1 MASYR
6 RTRMICTLGPA
17 CDNDPTLEG
26 LLAAGMDVARLNLSH
41 GTHDEHRA
49 RLRRLRRLAQRRRRP
64 LATLLDLQGP
74 KIRVLGLQAEG
85 WQLAPGDRLTLVGA
99 GVSDPSAQRLAVSH
113 AALAQDVAVGQSIL
127 LDDGKLR
134 LEVVEK
140 THLALEAVV
149 QVGGRLLPRKG
160 VNFPEALLSLP
171 ALTEKDREDVRLAV
185 ELDVDYIA
193 LSFVQRPEDLQDLR
207 ACLAALGS
215 ALPIIAK
222 IEKPQAVTAID
233 QILVEADGIM
243 VARGDLG
250 VELPAE
256 EVPLVQKRLIKKA
269 LEAGVPVITA
279 TQMLESMVD
288 SPTPTRAEASDVANA
303 VLDGTDAVML
313 SGETAS
319 GAYPVA
325 AAETMARIAQLAEEA
340 LPPGWAG
347 RNRPREQSGNSE
359 HAVAEAACRVA
370 EQLDAKAIFC
380 LTSSGATLRQ
390 LSRLRPKTPLIALTA
405 TDAIRRRSAL
415 LWGVRA
421 LPTEP
426 AMARDIDGAVLGE
439 LLRLRATGILASGDT
454 VVVTAALPFGQGDH
468 TNMLRIERVP

>member
-1 MASYR
+1 
-6 RTRMICTLGPA
+6 
-17 CDNDPTLEG
+17 
-26 LLAAGMDVARLNLSH
+26 V
-41 GTHDEHRA
+41 
-49 RLRRLRRLAQRRRRP
+49 
-64 LATLLDLQGP
+64 
-74 KIRVLGLQAEG
+74 
-85 WQLAPGDRLTLVGA
+85 
-99 GVSDPSAQRLAVSH
+99 
-113 AALAQDVAVGQSIL
+113 
-127 LDDGKLR
+127 
-134 LEVVEK
+134 
-140 THLALEAVV
+140 
-149 QVGGRLLPRKG
+149 
-160 VNFPEALLSLP
+160 
-171 ALTEKDREDVRLAV
+171 AV

-233 QILVEADGIM
+233 EILREADGIM

-319 GAYPVA
+319 GAFPVA

-340 LPPGWAG
+340 LAPGWAG
-347 RNRPREQSGNSE
+347 RDGPKEPQGNSE

-380 LTSSGATLRQ
+380 LTSSGAT
-390 LSRLRPKTPLIALTA
+390 S
-405 TDAIRRRSAL
+405 SASA
-415 LWGVRA
+415 GK
-421 LPTEP
+421 
-426 AMARDIDGAVLGE
+426 
-439 LLRLRATGILASGDT
+439 
-454 VVVTAALPFGQGDH
+454 
-468 TNMLRIERVP
+468 N